1 MDKNTYQEILFEL
14 ENDKESYE
22 QQCVEIETQFNKAKK
37 LLSETETAI
46 SVIRSKIEKMQ
57 SEVKLPEYQN
67 TYENKLEIVN
77 FNPEVISFV
86 DVGERI
92 LVAAGKAMHVSEIV
106 EESNRLGKFTEK
118 RKMADI
124 LRTDSKKRFINL
136 GNNWWD
142 LRSRYEQS
150 QGEQD

>member
-86 DVGERI
+86 DDGERI